1 MTQVVVIDYG
11 MGNLHSVS
19 KALETVADSEKIIIS
34 SDLGVIKSS
43 DKIVFPGVGAIKD
56 CMAAFSEDLKETVLE
71 EIGKKP
77 TLAICVGMQM
87 LFSKSE
93 EAIATAGFDYFSG
106 QVLNFSNLR
115 IKGLRVPHTG
125 WNQVQQSQHPLWQ
138 GIPDNSY
145 FYFTHSYY
153 VPKSLVASKNIAS
166 VTNYGCQFVSALAA
180 KNLFATQFH
189 PEKSDKAGL
198 KLLKNF
204 ADWDGSI

>member
-71 EIGKKP
+71 EISKKP

-87 LFSKSE
+87 LLESSE
-93 EAIATAGFDYFSG
+93 ENEGVNG
-106 QVLNFSNLR
+106 LNILDGKVTK
-115 IKGLRVPHTG
+115 IKSSDKIKVPHMG
-125 WNQVQQSQHPLWQ
+125 WNKVKFLKDHFLFKN
-138 GIPDNSY
+138 IPDSSF
-145 FYFTHSYY
+145 FYFVHSYCCLSSEDALTETEHG
-153 VPKSLVASKNIAS
+153 KNFISSLAKDNI
-166 VTNYGCQFVSALAA
+166 
-180 KNLFATQFH
+180 FAVQFH
-189 PEKSDKAGL
+189 PEKSQTVGL
-198 KLLKNF
+198 DLYKNF
-204 ADWDGSI
+204 LDWSI

>member
-87 LFSKSE
+87 LLESSE
-93 EAIATAGFDYFSG
+93 ENEG
-106 QVLNFSNLR
+106 V
-115 IKGLRVPHTG
+115 KGLNILDGKVTKIKSSDEIKVPHMG
-125 WNQVQQSQHPLWQ
+125 WNKVRFLKDHFLFNN
-138 GIPDNSY
+138 IPDSSF
-145 FYFTHSYY
+145 FYFVHSYCCLSSEDALTETEHG
-153 VPKSLVASKNIAS
+153 VNFISSLAKDNI
-166 VTNYGCQFVSALAA
+166 
-180 KNLFATQFH
+180 FAVQFH
-189 PEKSDKAGL
+189 PEKSQTVGL
-198 KLLKNF
+198 DLYKNF
-204 ADWDGSI
+204 LDWSI

>member
-87 LFSKSE
+87 LLESSE
-93 EAIATAGFDYFSG
+93 ENEGVNG
-106 QVLNFSNLR
+106 LNILDGKVTK
-115 IKGLRVPHTG
+115 IKSLDKIKVPHMG
-125 WNQVQQSQHPLWQ
+125 WNTLNIECSHPIFDCIQ
-138 GIPDNSY
+138 NGDHVY
-145 FYFTHSYY
+145 FVHSFQMMIKRQEQRLAY
-153 VPKSLVASKNIAS
+153 
-166 VTNYGCQFVSALAA
+166 TDYGTDITAVVGKENMVGL
-180 KNLFATQFH
+180 QFH
-189 PEKSDKAGL
+189 PEKSGHIGL
-198 KLLKNF
+198 KMIENF
-204 ADWDGSI
+204 LSWSP

>member
-87 LFSKSE
+87 LLESSE
-93 EAIATAGFDYFSG
+93 ENEG
-106 QVLNFSNLR
+106 V
-115 IKGLRVPHTG
+115 KGLNILDGKVTKIKSSDEIKVPHMG
-125 WNQVQQSQHPLWQ
+125 WNKVRFLKDHFLFKN
-138 GIPDNSY
+138 IPDSSF
-145 FYFTHSYY
+145 FYFVHSYCCLSSEDALTETEHG
-153 VPKSLVASKNIAS
+153 KNFISSLAKDNI
-166 VTNYGCQFVSALAA
+166 
-180 KNLFATQFH
+180 FAVQFH
-189 PEKSDKAGL
+189 PEKSQTVGL
-198 KLLKNF
+198 DLYKNF
-204 ADWDGSI
+204 LDWSI

>member
-34 SDLGVIKSS
+34 SDLGIIKAS

-87 LFSKSE
+87 LLESSE
-93 EAIATAGFDYFSG
+93 ENEGVNG
-106 QVLNFSNLR
+106 LNILDGKVTK
-115 IKGLRVPHTG
+115 IKSLDKIKVPHMG
-125 WNQVQQSQHPLWQ
+125 WNKVKFLKDHFLFKN
-138 GIPDNSY
+138 IPDSSF
-145 FYFTHSYY
+145 FYFVHSYCCLSSEDALTETEHGENFIS
-153 VPKSLVASKNIAS
+153 SLAKDNI
-166 VTNYGCQFVSALAA
+166 
-180 KNLFATQFH
+180 FAVQFH
-189 PEKSDKAGL
+189 PEKSQTVGL
-198 KLLKNF
+198 DLYKNF
-204 ADWDGSI
+204 LDWSI

>member
-19 KALETVADSEKIIIS
+19 KALETVADFEKIIIS

-87 LFSKSE
+87 LLEFSE
-93 EAIATAGFDYFSG
+93 ENEG
-106 QVLNFSNLR
+106 V
-115 IKGLRVPHTG
+115 KGLNILDGKVTKIKSSDEIKVPHMG
-125 WNQVQQSQHPLWQ
+125 WNKVRFLKDHFLFNN
-138 GIPDNSY
+138 IPDSSF
-145 FYFTHSYY
+145 FYFVHSYCCLSSEDALTETEHGENFIS
-153 VPKSLVASKNIAS
+153 SLAKDNI
-166 VTNYGCQFVSALAA
+166 
-180 KNLFATQFH
+180 FAVQFH
-189 PEKSDKAGL
+189 PEKSQTVGL
-198 KLLKNF
+198 DLYKNF
-204 ADWDGSI
+204 LDWSI

>member
-87 LFSKSE
+87 LLESSE
-93 EAIATAGFDYFSG
+93 ENEG
-106 QVLNFSNLR
+106 V
-115 IKGLRVPHTG
+115 KGLNILDGKVTKIKPSDEIKVPHMG
-125 WNQVQQSQHPLWQ
+125 WNKVRFLKDHFLFKN
-138 GIPDNSY
+138 IPDSSF
-145 FYFTHSYY
+145 FYFVHSYCCLSSEDALTETEHGENFIS
-153 VPKSLVASKNIAS
+153 SLAKDNI
-166 VTNYGCQFVSALAA
+166 
-180 KNLFATQFH
+180 FAVQFH
-189 PEKSDKAGL
+189 PEKSQTVGL
-198 KLLKNF
+198 DLYKNF
-204 ADWDGSI
+204 LDWSI

>member
-1 MTQVVVIDYG
+1 

-87 LFSKSE
+87 LLESSE
-93 EAIATAGFDYFSG
+93 ENEG
-106 QVLNFSNLR
+106 V
-115 IKGLRVPHTG
+115 KGLNILDGKVTKIKSSDEIKVPHMG
-125 WNQVQQSQHPLWQ
+125 WNKVRFLKDHFLFKN
-138 GIPDNSY
+138 IPDSSF
-145 FYFTHSYY
+145 FYFVHSYCCLSSEDALTETEHGENFIS
-153 VPKSLVASKNIAS
+153 SLAKDNI
-166 VTNYGCQFVSALAA
+166 
-180 KNLFATQFH
+180 FAVQFH
-189 PEKSDKAGL
+189 PEKSQTVGL
-198 KLLKNF
+198 DLYKNF
-204 ADWDGSI
+204 LDWSI

>member
-34 SDLGVIKSS
+34 SDLGVIKAS

-87 LFSKSE
+87 LLESSE
-93 EAIATAGFDYFSG
+93 ENEGVNG
-106 QVLNFSNLR
+106 LNILDGKVTK
-115 IKGLRVPHTG
+115 IKSLDKIKVPHMG
-125 WNQVQQSQHPLWQ
+125 WNKVKFLKDHFLFKN
-138 GIPDNSY
+138 IPDSSF
-145 FYFTHSYY
+145 FYFVHSFCCLSSENALTETEHGENFIS
-153 VPKSLVASKNIAS
+153 SLAKDNI
-166 VTNYGCQFVSALAA
+166 
-180 KNLFATQFH
+180 FAVQFH
-189 PEKSDKAGL
+189 PEKSQTVGL
-198 KLLKNF
+198 DLYKNF
-204 ADWDGSI
+204 LDWSI